1 MAEKPAHIVFAF
13 VLLCFV
19 GCGTTSPPTN
29 NPRGENSTNTTDSF
43 PLTITDARN
52 LEVTLQK
59 CPSRIVSLAPS
70 ITESLF
76 AVGAADQVVG
86 VTDQCNYPPEAKQC
100 QKVGG
105 FDWTSVSMER
115 LVSLKPDLV
124 VATGKQH
131 SRVIERL
138 NQFRI
143 PVVLVDPESIQDV
156 YDTLLLLGKITSHRQ
171 QAKELVASMKRRV
184 AETRLRVGYINK
196 HDRVRVF
203 YQVYDEPLMTAT
215 GNTYIGEM
223 IELAGGENIF
233 ATLEGTYPTVSMESL
248 VALNPEVILAPTHG
262 TSVSK
267 IVSRPGASHID
278 AVKDNRVHLLNADI
292 VSRPGP
298 RLAEGMEQVARALY
312 PEQFGSRDAGTKRE
326 RVKGADK

>member
-1 MAEKPAHIVFAF
+1 MAKKKAHILFAF

-29 NPRGENSTNTTDSF
+29 SARGENTTNTTDSF

-52 LEVTLQK
+52 LKVTLQK

-76 AVGAADQVVG
+76 AVGAADQIVG

-100 QKVGG
+100 QNVGG

-143 PVVLVDPESIQDV
+143 PVILAGMAVLVGSAFRSACVSAEASES
-156 YDTLLLLGKITSHRQ
+156 G
-171 QAKELVASMKRRV
+171 QARA
-184 AETRLRVGYINK
+184 RLR
-196 HDRVRVF
+196 
-203 YQVYDEPLMTAT
+203 
-215 GNTYIGEM
+215 
-223 IELAGGENIF
+223 
-233 ATLEGTYPTVSMESL
+233 
-248 VALNPEVILAPTHG
+248 
-262 TSVSK
+262 
-267 IVSRPGASHID
+267 SR
-278 AVKDNRVHLLNADI
+278 
-292 VSRPGP
+292 
-298 RLAEGMEQVARALY
+298 
-312 PEQFGSRDAGTKRE
+312 
-326 RVKGADK
+326 